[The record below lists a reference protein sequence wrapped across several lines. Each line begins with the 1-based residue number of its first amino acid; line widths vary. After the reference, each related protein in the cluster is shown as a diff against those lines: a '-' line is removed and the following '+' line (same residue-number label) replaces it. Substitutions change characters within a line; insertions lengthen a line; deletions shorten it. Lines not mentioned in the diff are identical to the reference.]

1 MDLNIILDNISLQQS
16 KPRLKEKP
24 LSESEIIRA
33 YSIITEERY
42 NLIAEDSRMKINELL
57 SYGEETDDDIKEA
70 EKYDPNPKRKMKTA
84 LGRAWTIIKKLIK
97 ALIDILKSLIH
108 KVLSVFKK
116 KKKDIEDAV
125 EVEIQTYDNHDDKLL
140 LEAYNNS
147 YNNTKSA
154 EIRKNEAK
162 KIVETYSD
170 YINYLQISTTK
181 KVISFADLNM
191 LKQIKQ
197 NLQEHVAANKLLF
210 NVPTTY
216 TCHNEFHINWQY
228 KNIDC
233 KSLLDRVM
241 FDHVNKKIILID
253 LKTTSD
259 IYNFK
264 HSVEEFDYYRQIAF
278 YLCAI
283 TWYMLNELNLNVDDY
298 DLEAYIIAIQ
308 TNGKYEVRV
317 FNMFNEEELLNRKN
331 IIAKTLTEI
340 SYHINS
346 GNWEHTRKYYEN
358 DGIEELRT

>member
-1 MDLNIILDNISLQQS
+1 MMNIEIPYYEDNTRISNSAIGWFLKKGPRYLRNMLDGKEEGMSAKFLEKGTMIHEYILQPEEFWKDYEILDFEVPKVKQQRDLCEYYS
-16 KPRLKEKP
+16 SHKLTDP
-24 LSESEIIRA
+24 LA
-33 YSIITEERY
+33 
-42 NLIAEDSRMKINELL
+42 D
-57 SYGEETDDDIKEA
+57 
-70 EKYDPNPKRKMKTA
+70 
-84 LGRAWTIIKKLIK
+84 
-97 ALIDILKSLIH
+97 
-108 KVLSVFKK
+108 
-116 KKKDIEDAV
+116 
-125 EVEIQTYDNHDDKLL
+125 DDKLL

-308 TNGKYEVRV
+308 TNDKYEVRV
-317 FNMFNEEELLNRKN
+317 FNMFNEEELLKRKD
-331 IIAKTLTEI
+331 IISEALTEI
-340 SYHINS
+340 SYHISSN
-346 GNWEHTRKYYEN
+346 NWEHTRKYYEN
-358 DGIEELRT
+358 DGIEELTG